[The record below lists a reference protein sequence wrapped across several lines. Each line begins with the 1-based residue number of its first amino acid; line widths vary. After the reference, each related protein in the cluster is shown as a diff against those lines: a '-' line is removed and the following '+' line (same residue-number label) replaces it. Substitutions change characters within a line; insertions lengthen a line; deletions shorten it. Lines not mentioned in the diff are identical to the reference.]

1 MLPWLI
7 GGVLPWLSVWS
18 EVQTCIWPSWCY
30 CHSLSVFCFSRI
42 PIGFTFLVLAHP
54 VSSRKMGVK
63 CVCVLSVL
71 SHADDYVQGFAVENM
86 KTWKAHW
93 DHQLYKALE
102 HQYQMGLEA
111 LNENL
116 PEIKVELTYSWVPY
130 PTVLLKFSQH
140 FCHLL

>member
-1 MLPWLI
+1 VECCHGYLSGAKYKHAYGPADVTAIHCLSFASVESRL
-7 GGVLPWLSVWS
+7 VLPFWYWLTQLVP
-18 EVQTCIWPSWCY
+18 EKWP
-30 CHSLSVFCFSRI
+30 LNV
-42 PIGFTFLVLAHP
+42 
-54 VSSRKMGVK
+54 

-116 PEIKVELTYSWVPY
+116 PEIKVELTYS
-130 PTVLLKFSQH
+130 
-140 FCHLL
+140 